1 MKKVLLANSIG
12 PYETGWGEDV
22 NDLFA
27 ARLTR
32 GQGPYTAKSIFPAF
46 ALHLLA
52 ENLNAHTTI
61 MEWPTEALFRK
72 ELEKEYDYL
81 GIQVKSIHMSQIAR
95 MVKIAR
101 EVSPLT
107 EIVLGGYGVMHIF
120 QPYPNDP
127 LEDAKYLRENA
138 DHFCFEEGVGFF
150 RKIIG
155 QNPKDRITQVKQ
167 PMFEVTV
174 HGADYLARFPLSST
188 LVSLGCPNACEFC
201 NTSHFFK
208 FKKITICT
216 PEETFASLK
225 AANDRMAGLPSLFN
239 MIWDEDFLIDRDYV
253 MRLGELLQKGG
264 LIGKVNLFCFA
275 SIRSISQFTVE
286 ELVRCG
292 IGALWI
298 GVESK
303 FEDGILSEHNFQ
315 KRVGRNV
322 VEVFEELHNHG
333 ILIIGSNI
341 LGLDFHNHQN
351 ILEDIDYFV
360 SLKPDLYQVS
370 PLRPCPGTTLYDRL
384 LEDGRIEEEFRAQDT
399 MLWSDIG
406 LKHPNFKRGEIQKY
420 FHLEHKKLLETNG
433 PTVLSVM
440 DVMLRGY
447 RNMVHSPDPFLQA
460 KADRCYFFAK
470 KLGAGFLPSVREMI
484 PTPAVRQRVDE
495 VEKQYRRHIGD
506 FSAREKIVQQAIRKM
521 MKKQAAKEPPESYTP
536 DYLITQ
542 VKGPGAGPKVVK
554 RQRPLRH
561 LLSQGSLKVLRKVL
575 DLQHKN
581 TVPIR
586 LKDID
591 DFPVEFQTMEIE
603 GNRMN
608 YVDEGKGEVLLML
621 HGNPAWSY
629 LYRHFIKDLK
639 KDYRCIALD
648 HLGYGLSDKPHFEDY
663 SMEAHIRRLG
673 VFIDKMGLKNITLIC
688 QDWGGIIGL
697 SYAARNKELFS
708 RLIPMNTTGFLPK
721 SPGEFARCIGAWAFP
736 YLWSYKVPV
745 LGKKMAMDWNIFLRA
760 GMHLG
765 IYNSKRQLHPKAIN
779 GYLYP
784 FQMVRDRTA
793 IMKSV
798 RQVPMGPLDKTWWL
812 LRDTGK
818 ALEGWDV
825 RTQVIWGM
833 KDPVFVPWFMEKF
846 ETLLPNHAP
855 SMKIPTAGHFLQDD
869 EPEIII
875 KAIRGFLSEKQLKR
889 KKNQSKQRAA

>member
-52 ENLNAHTTI
+52 ENLNADTTVL
-61 MEWPTEALFRK
+61 EWPTEELFCK
-72 ELEKEYDYL
+72 ELKKGYDYL
-81 GIQVKSIHMSQIAR
+81 GIQVKSIHLSQIAR
-95 MVKIAR
+95 MVRMAR
-101 EVSPLT
+101 EISPFT
-107 EIVLGGYGVMHIF
+107 GIVLGGYGVMHIF

-127 LEDAKYLRENA
+127 LDDAKYLKENA
-138 DHFCFEEGVGFF
+138 DHFCFEEGVTFF

-155 QNPKDRITQVKQ
+155 QSSKDRISQVRQ

-174 HGADYLARFPLSST
+174 QGADHLARFPLSST

-208 FKKITICT
+208 FKKISVCT
-216 PEETFASLK
+216 PEEAFASLK

-239 MIWDEDFLIDRDYV
+239 MVWDEDFLIDRNYV
-253 MRLGELLQKGG
+253 LRLGELLQKEG

-275 SIRSISQFTVE
+275 SIKSISQYTVE
-286 ELVRCG
+286 ELARCG
-292 IGALWI
+292 IGVLWI

-303 FEDGILSEHNFQ
+303 FEDDILSNHNFQ

-322 VEVFEELHNHG
+322 AEVFEELHNHG

-384 LEDGRIEEEFRAQDT
+384 MEDGRIEEEFRAQDT

-420 FHLEHKKLLETNG
+420 FHLEHRKLLETNG
-433 PTVLSVM
+433 PTILSVM
-440 DVMLRGY
+440 DVMLQGY
-447 RNMVHSPDPFLQA
+447 RNMVHSPDPYLQA
-460 KADRCYFFAK
+460 RADRCYFFAK
-470 KLGAGFLPSVREMI
+470 KLSAGFLPSIREMI
-484 PTPAVRQRVDE
+484 PTPSVRQRADE
-495 VEKQYRRHIGD
+495 VEEQYRRYIGD
-506 FSAREKIVQQAIRKM
+506 FTVRQKVVQQVLKGL
-521 MKKQAAKEPPESYTP
+521 MKKRAAMEKPETYTP
-536 DYLITQ
+536 DYLVTR
-542 VKGPGAGPKVVK
+542 VKGPGAAPRVIK
-554 RQRPLRH
+554 RQRPVRH
-561 LLSQGSLKVLRKVL
+561 VLSQGSIAVLRQVL
-575 DLQHKN
+575 GLRHKP
-581 TVPIR
+581 VFDIR
-586 LKDID
+586 LQDID
-591 DFPVEFQTMEIE
+591 NFPVKFKSMEIE

-608 YVDEGKGEVLLML
+608 YVDEGQGEALLML
-621 HGNPAWSY
+621 HGNPTWSY
-629 LYRHFIKDLK
+629 LYRHIIKDLK

-648 HLGYGLSDKPHFEDY
+648 HLGYGLSDKPHYEDY

-673 VFIDKMGLKNITLIC
+673 IFIETLGLKNITLIC

-697 SYAARNKELFS
+697 SYAARNKDLFT
-708 RLIPMNTTGFLPK
+708 RLIPMNTTGFLPT
-721 SPGEFARCIGAWAFP
+721 SPGEFVRCLGAWAFP
-736 YLWSYKVPV
+736 YLWSYKIPMV
-745 LGKKMAMDWNIFLRA
+745 GKKMAMDWNIFLQA
-760 GMHLG
+760 GMRLG
-765 IYNSKRQLHPKAIN
+765 IVNNKRQLHTSAMK

-812 LRDTGK
+812 LRNTGK
-818 ALEGWDV
+818 RLKDWDV

-833 KDPVFVPWFMEKF
+833 KDPVFVPWFIDKF
-846 ETLLPNHAP
+846 EELLPNHAP
-855 SMKIPTAGHFLQDD
+855 SVKIPTAGHFLQDD

-875 KAIRGFLSEKQLKR
+875 KAIRSFLKEKQLKR
-889 KKNQSKQRAA
+889 KKPGKKKRAA